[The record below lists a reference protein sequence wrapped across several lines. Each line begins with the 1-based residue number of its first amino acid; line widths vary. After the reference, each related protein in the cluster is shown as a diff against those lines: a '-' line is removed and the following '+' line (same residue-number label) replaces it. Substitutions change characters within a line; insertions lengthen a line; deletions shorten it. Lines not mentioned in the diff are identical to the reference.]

1 MPMPRSPPPASPSG
15 RTDGA
20 VRIIGVSDFAK
31 VALPE
36 PRPMYAIRFRH
47 DLNLLDIR
55 WTGQFTPDAVDAYAR
70 ELVARFVREGF
81 RPGYR
86 LRMDMTDSAV
96 QPVAAATLINR
107 RLGDFPRADR
117 IAIVTR
123 SAIARLQVR
132 RFMTQSYLRIF
143 DDAAL
148 ALDWLTE
155 ADVQAA

>member
-1 MPMPRSPPPASPSG
+1 
-15 RTDGA
+15 
-20 VRIIGVSDFAK
+20 
-31 VALPE
+31 
-36 PRPMYAIRFRH
+36 MYAIRFRH

-55 WTGQFTPDAVDAYAR
+55 WTGLFTPEAVDAYAR
-70 ELVARFVREGF
+70 ELLVRFAREGF

-107 RLGDFPRADR
+107 RFGDFPRASR

-132 RFMTQSYLRIF
+132 RFMTQPYLHIF
-143 DDAAL
+143 DDAAA

-155 ADVQAA
+155 ADLQAA